1 MLSGDAAI
9 ASRQKKSNAKTRS
22 LTAEEIIMRD
32 NAERTVEAAR
42 ERQMAL
48 PPSERA
54 TREIA
59 VDPRVRASNLD
70 PSPEI
75 DIIDKV
81 LAGRSLI
88 NLKPKT
94 GPKIEAM
101 TGYAEAKGNQQQ
113 QKSAPVRSTAPVPVV
128 KSIPV
133 RSEVPVPVAA
143 AVAKAA
149 PVVSAVPLRPLP
161 PKQAPPP
168 PKPVARVVATPVPA
182 PVVAPAAPAK
192 VSTVDV
198 QLKSDELELM
208 AKSLQMLVKHRGG
221 GPFGAGR
228 LQTVKEIANLEISL
242 VNTVEMLTRVDGKA
256 ASSSVVVPVKQA
268 SAPAPVAVR
277 QAPIAV
283 KEVKVAA
290 PSPVPVRAVAPAPAP
305 VGVAVAVA
313 TPVQARAVQT
323 ESRVQEDAAPITIA
337 QGLDQFL
344 LAPQLR
350 SEEVTYFLQYFYTVL
365 SQTGLY
371 RILNLL
377 FLVFIL
383 IFPTVIFPTE
393 HLLVCLECT

>member
-1 MLSGDAAI
+1 MLSQITTVFYDFSYEAQEPLISANVLSGDAAI

-22 LTAEEIIMRD
+22 LTAEEINMRD

-42 ERQMAL
+42 ERQLAL

-59 VDPRVRASNLD
+59 VDPRLRASNLD

-113 QKSAPVRSTAPVPVV
+113 QKSAAVRSTVPVPVV
-128 KSIPV
+128 KPVPV
-133 RSEVPVPVAA
+133 RSEVPVSVAA
-143 AVAKAA
+143 AVAKVA

-168 PKPVARVVATPVPA
+168 PKPVARVVAPVDAPSTP
-182 PVVAPAAPAK
+182 APAK
-192 VSTVDV
+192 VSTADV

-256 ASSSVVVPVKQA
+256 APTSVAVPVKQA
-268 SAPAPVAVR
+268 SVPVPAPVAAR
-277 QAPIAV
+277 QVPTAV

-290 PSPVPVRAVAPAPAP
+290 PLPVPVRAVAPVPVPAP
-305 VGVAVAVA
+305 VPVAA
-313 TPVQARAVQT
+313 PVQARAVQT
-323 ESRVQEDAAPITIA
+323 EPSAQEDAAPITIA

-350 SEEVTYFLQYFYTVL
+350 SEEVTYFLTYIYIF
-365 SQTGLY
+365 
-371 RILNLL
+371 LN
-377 FLVFIL
+377 
-383 IFPTVIFPTE
+383 
-393 HLLVCLECT
+393 